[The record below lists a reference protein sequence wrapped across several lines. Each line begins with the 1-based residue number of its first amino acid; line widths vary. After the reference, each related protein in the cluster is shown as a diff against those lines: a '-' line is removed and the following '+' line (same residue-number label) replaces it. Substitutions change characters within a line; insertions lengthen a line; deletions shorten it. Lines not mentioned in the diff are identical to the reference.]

1 MNARLN
7 IFIIVVFLLFG
18 TSLCQAQETKT
29 EGYLVPMCV
38 YEGDTIPYIKIPTVY
53 IFKPLKF
60 KNKKQLNEYNRLVY
74 NVKKV
79 LPISKEINRA
89 VIETY
94 EYMITLPDEKS
105 RQKHMKAVEK
115 SLKEQYTPRMKKL
128 SFSQGKLLIKLVDR
142 QTNSTGYELV
152 KAFMGP
158 FKAGFYQ
165 TFAALFGAV
174 CSWFLT
180 NVHVIIHNSYR
191 FVFILRLYNWCFNF
205 FYFRLCTCNGCLIFH
220 FFCDFTE
227 CQ

>member
-7 IFIIVVFLLFG
+7 IFIIVVFLLFV

-29 EGYLVPMCV
+29 EGYLGSYVRLRRRHYPV
-38 YEGDTIPYIKIPTVY
+38 YKDTHRLY
-53 IFKPLKF
+53 FKPLKF

-94 EYMITLPDEKS
+94 EYMMTLPDEKS

-165 TFAALFGAV
+165 TFAALFGA
-174 CSWFLT
+174 SLKKQYDPTGDDALT
-180 NVHVIIHNSYR
+180 ERVILLVESGQ
-191 FVFILRLYNWCFNF
+191 L
-205 FYFRLCTCNGCLIFH
+205 
-220 FFCDFTE
+220 
-227 CQ
+227 